1 MEQPNYN
8 IHYFNP
14 LADLLN
20 QTAMWLPGKYSATE
34 QLYSCSSVE

>member
-14 LADLLN
+14 LADLLS
-20 QTAMWLPGKYSATE
+20 QTAMYEKYSATE
-34 QLYSCSSVE
+34 QLYSTKVAQ